1 MGIPTVFGFVLRDSW
16 VLGLGSFS
24 PLPSHPKNR
33 SYISTATTAH
43 PLHLFDCW
51 HCSDFKCYK
60 NKGLVV
66 AWEDAEG
73 CGWSVSLLSLKEES
87 ATKYTKEQGP
97 AQRDWALLCQG
108 SGHTPQDNHKDLTRN
123 RKLFL
128 NETSTEAVGTSTFGY
143 SSDTKDFRTTYK
155 YILQDFEY
163 VAFWPFHGM
172 LQGLTCY
179 VDTVTALGG
188 WNDVGSG

>member
-1 MGIPTVFGFVLRDSW
+1 MQLCLAQNVLKFFPGYLAPPFALLFQS
-16 VLGLGSFS
+16 LFKI
-24 PLPSHPKNR
+24 HP
-33 SYISTATTAH
+33 
-43 PLHLFDCW
+43 
-51 HCSDFKCYK
+51 
-60 NKGLVV
+60 VV
-66 AWEDAEG
+66 AFNTNSKLFRCYEFLLVTSE
-73 CGWSVSLLSLKEES
+73 WSSSSSSNLWQNCE
-87 ATKYTKEQGP
+87 
-97 AQRDWALLCQG
+97 RALLCQG